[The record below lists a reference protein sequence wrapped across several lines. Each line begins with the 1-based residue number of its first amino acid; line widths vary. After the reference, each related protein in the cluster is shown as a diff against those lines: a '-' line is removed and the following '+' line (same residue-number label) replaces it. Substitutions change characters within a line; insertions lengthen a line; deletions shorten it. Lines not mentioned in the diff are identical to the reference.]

1 MKKIYFSFFIFL
13 TPFYGEDIEP
23 KYLCS
28 HEKSASRWQ
37 AQNSTLNQN
46 QEKIDIKFYEL
57 NLDIDFNSSRLRG
70 SVTVNGVIG
79 NIYPDFIELDLYDNM
94 TVDSILQNN
103 IPILYLHENDMLKIP
118 ISDIT
123 LNDENLF
130 SLTIFYQGT
139 PDHCGAGGFKFD
151 EHQNI
156 GHVWTLSEAY
166 CARSWWPCKDD
177 PSDKA
182 DSVNIIVSVPIEPA
196 YIVASNG
203 LLSSTTINN
212 NKKTY
217 FWKERY
223 PITTYLISL
232 AIYPYTKWVDQYV
245 SPISSDTMLIEH
257 YVFPDRYEASYPNY
271 SLTKDM
277 LSFFSELFGEYPF
290 ISEKYGHADFTWG
303 GGMEHQTLSSMG
315 SFSQNL
321 MVHELG
327 HSWWGNL
334 ITCKTFNDIWLNE
347 GFARYCQALWAE
359 HMYGREAYF
368 DFMNNH
374 AYYGAGTIYVE
385 NPSSNSQIFSAGLS
399 YNKASWVLHM
409 LRHKVGET
417 MFFDILKSY
426 ASNDSLSY
434 NAAST
439 SDFQKVCED
448 ISGLDFEQFFQ
459 QWIYGEK
466 YPKYELSWWHE
477 GNGIYNVKIDQVQ
490 SYNFFSMPIDLKFS
504 GSAGPMLV
512 DTTIVIEN
520 NNSSQLYEFSGFNF
534 LVENVMLDPE
544 NWILKE
550 ATYSVNEIDNIL
562 PDRVEVEKAFPNP
575 FNSKVKLSFYINP
588 QFGDTHVNV
597 NIFDLRG
604 KIVESLIDN
613 EFIPGYHTTFWNA
626 NGKSSGVYF
635 IQLATDNYIDS
646 QKILFLK

>member
-223 PITTYLISL
+223 PITTYLVSL

-588 QFGDTHVNV
+588 QFGYTQVNV

>member
-1 MKKIYFSFFIFL
+1 MKKIYFSFFIFF

-123 LNDENLF
+123 LDDENLF

-182 DSVNIIVSVPIEPA
+182 DSVNIIISVPLEPA

-223 PITTYLISL
+223 PITTYLVSL

-588 QFGDTHVNV
+588 QFGDTHVSV
-597 NIFDLRG
+597 NIFDSRG

-613 EFIPGYHTTFWNA
+613 EFMPGYHTTFWNA

>member
-37 AQNSTLNQN
+37 TQNSTLNQN

-57 NLDIDFNSSRLRG
+57 NLDIDFNSSRIRG

-118 ISDIT
+118 LSDIT
-123 LNDENLF
+123 LDDENLF

-223 PITTYLISL
+223 PITTYLVSL

>member
-37 AQNSTLNQN
+37 TQNSTLNQN

-57 NLDIDFNSSRLRG
+57 NLDIDFNSSRIRG

-118 ISDIT
+118 LSDIT
-123 LNDENLF
+123 LDDENLF

-223 PITTYLISL
+223 PITTYLVSL

-504 GSAGPMLV
+504 GSAGPLLV

-520 NNSSQLYEFSGFNF
+520 NNFSQLYEFSGFNF

-588 QFGDTHVNV
+588 QYGDTHVNV

>member
-223 PITTYLISL
+223 PITTYLVSL

-520 NNSSQLYEFSGFNF
+520 NNFSQLYEFSGFNF

-597 NIFDLRG
+597 NIFDSRG

-613 EFIPGYHTTFWNA
+613 EFMPGYHTTFWNA

>member
-130 SLTIFYQGT
+130 FLTIFYQGT

-182 DSVNIIVSVPIEPA
+182 DSVNIIVSVPTEPA

-223 PITTYLISL
+223 PITTYLVSL

>member
-37 AQNSTLNQN
+37 TQNSTLNQN

-57 NLDIDFNSSRLRG
+57 NLDIDFNSSRIHG

-223 PITTYLISL
+223 PITTYLVSL

-520 NNSSQLYEFSGFNF
+520 NNFSQLYEFSGFNF

>member
-57 NLDIDFNSSRLRG
+57 NLDIDFNSSRIRG

-182 DSVNIIVSVPIEPA
+182 DSVNIIVSVPTEPA

-223 PITTYLISL
+223 PITTYLVSL

-613 EFIPGYHTTFWNA
+613 EFMPGYHTTFWNA

>member
-37 AQNSTLNQN
+37 TQNSTLNQN

-57 NLDIDFNSSRLRG
+57 NLDIDFNSSRIHG

-118 ISDIT
+118 LSDIT
-123 LNDENLF
+123 LDDENLF

-223 PITTYLISL
+223 PITTYLVSL

-426 ASNDSLSY
+426 ALNDSLSY

-520 NNSSQLYEFSGFNF
+520 NNFSQLYEFSGFNF

>member
-1 MKKIYFSFFIFL
+1 MKKIYFSFFIFF

-37 AQNSTLNQN
+37 TQNSTLNQN

-103 IPILYLHENDMLKIP
+103 IPILYLHENDILKIP

-182 DSVNIIVSVPIEPA
+182 DSVNIIISVPLEPA

-223 PITTYLISL
+223 PITTYLVSL

-520 NNSSQLYEFSGFNF
+520 NNFSQLYEFSGFNF

>member
-57 NLDIDFNSSRLRG
+57 NLDIDFNSSRIRG

-182 DSVNIIVSVPIEPA
+182 DSVNIIISVPLEPA

-223 PITTYLISL
+223 PITTYLVSL

-459 QWIYGEK
+459 QWIYGER

-588 QFGDTHVNV
+588 QFGDTHVSV
-597 NIFDLRG
+597 NIFDSRG

-613 EFIPGYHTTFWNA
+613 EFMPGYHTTFWNA

>member
-223 PITTYLISL
+223 PITTYLVSL

-604 KIVESLIDN
+604 MIVESLIDN

>member
-13 TPFYGEDIEP
+13 APFYGEDIEP

-37 AQNSTLNQN
+37 TQNSTLNQN

-118 ISDIT
+118 LSDIT
-123 LNDENLF
+123 LDDENLF

-182 DSVNIIVSVPIEPA
+182 DSVNIIISVPLEPA

-223 PITTYLISL
+223 PITTYLVSL

-604 KIVESLIDN
+604 KIIESLIDD
-613 EFIPGYHTTFWNA
+613 EFTPGYHTTFWNA

>member
-37 AQNSTLNQN
+37 TQNSTLNQN

-57 NLDIDFNSSRLRG
+57 NLDIDFNSSRIRG

-103 IPILYLHENDMLKIP
+103 IPILYLHENDILKIP

-123 LNDENLF
+123 IDDENLF

-223 PITTYLISL
+223 PITTYLVSL

-520 NNSSQLYEFSGFNF
+520 NNFSQLYEFSGFNF

>member
-13 TPFYGEDIEP
+13 TLFYGEDIEP

-28 HEKSASRWQ
+28 HEKSAYRWQ

-57 NLDIDFNSSRLRG
+57 NLDIDFNSSRIHG

-182 DSVNIIVSVPIEPA
+182 DSVNIIISVPLEPA

-223 PITTYLISL
+223 PITTYLVSL

-426 ASNDSLSY
+426 ALNDSLSY

-520 NNSSQLYEFSGFNF
+520 NNFSQLYEFSGFNF

>member
-223 PITTYLISL
+223 PITTYLVSL

-635 IQLATDNYIDS
+635 IQLTTDNYIDS

>member
-182 DSVNIIVSVPIEPA
+182 DSVNIIISVPIEPA

-223 PITTYLISL
+223 PITTYLVSL

-597 NIFDLRG
+597 NIFDSRG

>member
-37 AQNSTLNQN
+37 TQNSTLNQN

-118 ISDIT
+118 LSDIT
-123 LNDENLF
+123 LDDENLF

-223 PITTYLISL
+223 PITTYLVSL

>member
-118 ISDIT
+118 LSDIT
-123 LNDENLF
+123 LDDENLF

-223 PITTYLISL
+223 PITTYLVSL

>member
-13 TPFYGEDIEP
+13 SPFYGEDIEP

-37 AQNSTLNQN
+37 TQNSTLNQN

-57 NLDIDFNSSRLRG
+57 NLDIGFNSSRIRD

-182 DSVNIIVSVPIEPA
+182 DSVNIIISVPIEPA

-223 PITTYLISL
+223 PITTYLVSL

-504 GSAGPMLV
+504 GSAGPILV

-588 QFGDTHVNV
+588 QFGDTHVSV
-597 NIFDLRG
+597 NIFDSRG
-604 KIVESLIDN
+604 KIIESLIDN
-613 EFIPGYHTTFWNA
+613 EFKPGYHTTFWNA

>member
-70 SVTVNGVIG
+70 SVTVIGVIG

-139 PDHCGAGGFKFD
+139 PDYCGAGGFKFD

-182 DSVNIIVSVPIEPA
+182 DSVNIIISVPLEPA

-223 PITTYLISL
+223 PITTYLVSL

-459 QWIYGEK
+459 QWIYGER

-504 GSAGPMLV
+504 GSAGPSLV

-588 QFGDTHVNV
+588 QFGDTHVSV
-597 NIFDLRG
+597 NIFDSRG
-604 KIVESLIDN
+604 KIIESLIDN
-613 EFIPGYHTTFWNA
+613 EFMPGYHTTFWNA

>member
-118 ISDIT
+118 ISEIT

-217 FWKERY
+217 FWKESY
-223 PITTYLISL
+223 PITTYLVSL

-245 SPISSDTMLIEH
+245 SPISNDTMLIEH

>member
-1 MKKIYFSFFIFL
+1 MKKIYFSFFIFF

-118 ISDIT
+118 LSDIT
-123 LNDENLF
+123 LDDENLF

-182 DSVNIIVSVPIEPA
+182 DSVNIIISVPLEPA

-223 PITTYLISL
+223 PITTYLVSL

-520 NNSSQLYEFSGFNF
+520 NNFSQLYEFSGFNF

-597 NIFDLRG
+597 NIFDSRG
-604 KIVESLIDN
+604 KIIESLINN
-613 EFIPGYHTTFWNA
+613 EFMPGYHTTFWNA

>member
-70 SVTVNGVIG
+70 SVTVNGFIG

-223 PITTYLISL
+223 PITTYLVSL

>member
-223 PITTYLISL
+223 PITTYLVSL

-504 GSAGPMLV
+504 GSAGPILV

>member
-57 NLDIDFNSSRLRG
+57 NLDIDFNSSRIRG

-123 LNDENLF
+123 LDDENLF

-182 DSVNIIVSVPIEPA
+182 DSVNIIISVPLEPA

-223 PITTYLISL
+223 PITTYLVSL

-597 NIFDLRG
+597 NIFDSRG

-613 EFIPGYHTTFWNA
+613 EFMPGYHTTFWNA

>member
-223 PITTYLISL
+223 PITTYLVSL

-588 QFGDTHVNV
+588 QFGDTHVSV
-597 NIFDLRG
+597 NIFDSRG

>member
-70 SVTVNGVIG
+70 SVTVNGVID

-94 TVDSILQNN
+94 TVDSVLQNN

-182 DSVNIIVSVPIEPA
+182 DSVNIIISVPIEPA

-223 PITTYLISL
+223 PITTYLVSL

-459 QWIYGEK
+459 QWIYGER

-550 ATYSVNEIDNIL
+550 VTYSVNEIDNIL

-588 QFGDTHVNV
+588 QFGDTHVSV
-597 NIFDLRG
+597 NIFDSRG
-604 KIVESLIDN
+604 KIIESLIDY
-613 EFIPGYHTTFWNA
+613 EFMPGYHTTFWNA

>member
-57 NLDIDFNSSRLRG
+57 NLDIDFNSSRIRG

-182 DSVNIIVSVPIEPA
+182 DSVNIIISVPLEPA

-223 PITTYLISL
+223 PITTYLVSL

-588 QFGDTHVNV
+588 QFGDTHVSV
-597 NIFDLRG
+597 NIFDSRG

>member
-37 AQNSTLNQN
+37 TQNSTLNQN

-57 NLDIDFNSSRLRG
+57 NLDIDFNSSRIHG

-103 IPILYLHENDMLKIP
+103 IPILYLHENDLLKIP

-123 LNDENLF
+123 LDDENLF

-182 DSVNIIVSVPIEPA
+182 DSVNIIISVPLEPA

-223 PITTYLISL
+223 PITTYLVSL

-520 NNSSQLYEFSGFNF
+520 NNFSQLYEFSGFNF

-588 QFGDTHVNV
+588 QFGDTHVSV
-597 NIFDLRG
+597 NIFDSRG
-604 KIVESLIDN
+604 KIVESLINN

>member
-13 TPFYGEDIEP
+13 TPFYGKDIEP

-223 PITTYLISL
+223 PITTYLVSL

>member
-123 LNDENLF
+123 LDDENLF

-182 DSVNIIVSVPIEPA
+182 DSVNIIISVPLEPA

-223 PITTYLISL
+223 PITTYLVSL

-520 NNSSQLYEFSGFNF
+520 NNFSQLYEFSGFNF

-597 NIFDLRG
+597 NIFDSRG

-613 EFIPGYHTTFWNA
+613 EFMPGYHTTFWNA

>member
-103 IPILYLHENDMLKIP
+103 IPILYLHENDILKIP

-182 DSVNIIVSVPIEPA
+182 DSVNIIISVPIEPA

-223 PITTYLISL
+223 PITTYLVSL

-459 QWIYGEK
+459 QWIYGER

-588 QFGDTHVNV
+588 QFGDTHVSV

-604 KIVESLIDN
+604 KIIESLIDN
-613 EFIPGYHTTFWNA
+613 EFMPGYHTTFWNA

-635 IQLATDNYIDS
+635 IKLATDNYIDS

>member
-37 AQNSTLNQN
+37 TQNSTLNQN

-57 NLDIDFNSSRLRG
+57 NLDIDFNSSRIRG
-70 SVTVNGVIG
+70 SVTVNGVVG

-118 ISDIT
+118 LSDIT
-123 LNDENLF
+123 LDDENLF

-182 DSVNIIVSVPIEPA
+182 DSVNIIVSVPTEPA

-223 PITTYLISL
+223 PITTYLVSL

-504 GSAGPMLV
+504 GSAGPILV

-588 QFGDTHVNV
+588 QFGDTHVSV
-597 NIFDLRG
+597 NIFDSRG

-613 EFIPGYHTTFWNA
+613 EFMPGYHTTFWNA

>member
-37 AQNSTLNQN
+37 TQNSTLNQN

-123 LNDENLF
+123 LDNENLF

-182 DSVNIIVSVPIEPA
+182 DSVNIIISVPTEPA

-223 PITTYLISL
+223 PITTYLVSL

-520 NNSSQLYEFSGFNF
+520 NNFSQLYEFSGFNF

-597 NIFDLRG
+597 NIFDSRG

-613 EFIPGYHTTFWNA
+613 EFMPGYHITFWNA

>member
-28 HEKSASRWQ
+28 HDKSASRWQ
-37 AQNSTLNQN
+37 TQNSTLNQN

-57 NLDIDFNSSRLRG
+57 NLDIDFNSSRIHG

-182 DSVNIIVSVPIEPA
+182 DSVNIIISVPIEPA

>member
-37 AQNSTLNQN
+37 TQNFTLNQN

-57 NLDIDFNSSRLRG
+57 NLDIDFNSSRIRG

-223 PITTYLISL
+223 PITTYLVSL

>member
-118 ISDIT
+118 LSDIT
-123 LNDENLF
+123 LDDENLF

-223 PITTYLISL
+223 PITTYLVSL

-597 NIFDLRG
+597 NIFDSRG

-613 EFIPGYHTTFWNA
+613 EFMPGYHTTFWNA

>member
-37 AQNSTLNQN
+37 TQNSTLNQN

-57 NLDIDFNSSRLRG
+57 NLDIDFNSSRIHG

-118 ISDIT
+118 LSDIT
-123 LNDENLF
+123 LDDENLF

-182 DSVNIIVSVPIEPA
+182 DSVNIIISVPLEPA

-223 PITTYLISL
+223 PITTYLVSL

-520 NNSSQLYEFSGFNF
+520 NNFSQLYEFSGFNF

-613 EFIPGYHTTFWNA
+613 EFMPGYHTTFWNA